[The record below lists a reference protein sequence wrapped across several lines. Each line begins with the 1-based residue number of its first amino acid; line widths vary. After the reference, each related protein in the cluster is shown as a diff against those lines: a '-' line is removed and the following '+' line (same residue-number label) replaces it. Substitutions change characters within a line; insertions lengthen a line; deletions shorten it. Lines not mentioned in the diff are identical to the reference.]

1 MNKGWRYESNRHA
14 LAARGI
20 KSGQNKIDDT
30 GCPHSPKDLYSWK
43 AYDGTQVVVCKK
55 CHNILRGA
63 APTREEEDARYLRE
77 LKSRGEP
84 IVLGIKGHGS
94 IDGDIKVSLEGA
106 DELIPL
112 LKSRGI
118 TQQAVSAFISD
129 AGSQHIQG
137 KYKNVDVDVTVT
149 HPGPNQYR
157 IAGKIN
163 GNPVDRTVTKD
174 QIRQVWNKIKGELM

>member
-1 MNKGWRYESNRHA
+1 MTKGWRYETNRHA

-20 KSGQNKIDDT
+20 ETIGEGSRVYVRPTKKRGFVEEIQRGKGPTGQDVYTVREDD
-30 GCPHSPKDLYSWK
+30 GWYVDVYKGDLKGTK
-43 AYDGTQVVVCKK
+43 A
-55 CHNILRGA
+55 
-63 APTREEEDARYLRE
+63 

-84 IVLGIKGHGS
+84 IVLDVEGKGHM
-94 IDGDIKVSLEGA
+94 KVSLTGA

-118 TQQAVSAFISD
+118 AQQAISAFISD
-129 AGSQHIQG
+129 AGSQHVQG
-137 KYKNVDVDVTVT
+137 KVRNVDVDVMVT

-174 QIRQVWNKIKGELM
+174 QIRQVWNKIRGITS